1 MGSRRKTR
9 YELQKHKRE
18 KGKISISRYF
28 QKFKD
33 GDKVVIKIDP
43 SVQKGV
49 FHPRF
54 HGKAGVIK
62 GKKGSCY
69 EVLIKDLKKQK
80 TILVHP
86 IHIRKV

>member
-33 GDKVVIKIDP
+33 GEKVVIKIDP

-54 HGKAGVIK
+54 HGKAGVVK
-62 GKKGSCY
+62 GKKGACY
-69 EVLIKDLKKQK
+69 EVLVKDFKKQK